1 MQSSPQ
7 FVHHTRHSYES
18 GTLVLNQER
27 LLLTSKI
34 EEKKQFASR
43 LKQAIDAKGLRNS
56 PTEIANLFNGLYQ
69 GNPVTPHTT
78 RNWLMGSSLPTHEKM
93 VCLGN
98 LLGTS
103 PEQLR
108 YGRSTEM
115 TFVLDGHK
123 PSAEDQQFFKQY
135 LNLNTVQ
142 QRLIRELVSQIKA

>member
-1 MQSSPQ
+1 
-7 FVHHTRHSYES
+7 
-18 GTLVLNQER
+18 
-27 LLLTSKI
+27 LTSKI

-43 LKQAIDAKGLRNS
+43 LKLAIDAKGLRNS
-56 PTEIANLFNGLYQ
+56 PTEIANLFNGLYL

-108 YGRSTEM
+108 YGRSNEM

-142 QRLIRELVSQIKA
+142 QRLIRELVFQIKA

>member
-1 MQSSPQ
+1 M
-7 FVHHTRHSYES
+7 
-18 GTLVLNQER
+18 LNQEG
-27 LLLTSKI
+27 LLLTSKL

-43 LKQAIDAKGLRNS
+43 LKLAIDAKGFRNS
-56 PTEIANLFNGLYQ
+56 PTEIANLFNAIYQ

-78 RNWLMGSSLPTHEKM
+78 RNWLLGSSLPTHEKM

-108 YGRSTEM
+108 YGRSNEM

-135 LNLNTVQ
+135 LKLNTIQ
-142 QRLIRELVSQIKA
+142 QRLIRELVFQIKE